1 MSFRML
7 EQTSITVPSA
17 RVFLEALNCFS
28 FSAFDIAR
36 LHTKGQA
43 YTQSTKYKNIKTPRW
58 DSISKS
64 WFFQLHMRSHTHRTP
79 LNSARRRMTS
89 FLNSSGLWISEASTS
104 LFDSVFRLSS
114 ILQRGW
120 MDKIQWLHKGR
131 RLRRHKAFRGGC
143 LFLFNIEI
151 RGQKNALFLFLR
163 IKARY
168 VSSHIVLRCRYTVW
182 FRARCEWKW
191 VSVAHI

>member
-17 RVFLEALNCFS
+17 RVFLEALCFFS
-28 FSAFDIAR
+28 FALCIAR

-43 YTQSTKYKNIKTPRW
+43 YIQSTKYKNIKTPRR
-58 DSISKS
+58 DSINIS
-64 WFFQLHMRSHTHRTP
+64 WFIELHMRSHTHWAP
-79 LNSARRRMTS
+79 LNSARRRITS
-89 FLNSSGLWISEASTS
+89 FFNSSRLSISPASTAFFAS
-104 LFDSVFRLSS
+104 AFRLSS

-120 MDKIQWLHKGR
+120 MDKIQWLDKGR

-168 VSSHIVLRCRYTVW
+168 VSSHIVLRCR
-182 FRARCEWKW
+182 
-191 VSVAHI
+191 